1 VVVREIELSLYSWVR
16 AVVYVMGA
24 YQDDE
29 VGVRRRSKG
38 EEPEEMEWTSS
49 EKNWSNREKAMELWC
64 NVKHQLVE
72 YSALPEY
79 LRDNSFILRHYRADW
94 NFKHSFY
101 SMFSMHNETFNIWS
115 HLVGFILF
123 LGLTIYTA
131 MHLPTYSATL
141 QRWQSGYIMESLPSY
156 LQLPE
161 ALSSCV
167 PGTFDGTRCVQKPI
181 TRWPFFVFLGGA
193 MFCMLASTT
202 CHLLGCRCA
211 KTFYTLMRIDYT
223 GIAALTV
230 ASFYPPVYYGFMCN
244 PSLCKM
250 YLGIITSMGI
260 GCVLL
265 SLIPVFQTPEYRSVR
280 AAMFSIMGVSG
291 IVPCVHKIFMYQ
303 DEVQAYEAL
312 YNEVNMFII
321 YALGGLVYATR
332 IPERWKPG
340 AFDIIGNSHQLFHVL
355 VVWAAYVHYQGG
367 LIYLKWRDV
376 KGCPLS

>member
-1 VVVREIELSLYSWVR
+1 MGVDYGDEGVVL
-16 AVVYVMGA
+16 
-24 YQDDE
+24 Q
-29 VGVRRRSKG
+29 RRRSTTTTTTALAA
-38 EEPEEMEWTSS
+38 EMKSS
-49 EKNWSNREKAMELWC
+49 FSSLGDSGNREKARELWC

-72 YSALPEY
+72 YSQLPEY
-79 LRDNSFILRHYRADW
+79 LRDNAFIIRHYRADW
-94 NFKHSFY
+94 NFKHAFY
-101 SMFSMHNETFNIWS
+101 SMFSMHNETFNVWS
-115 HLVGFILF
+115 HFIGFLLF
-123 LGLTIYTA
+123 LCLTIYTVLH
-131 MHLPTYSATL
+131 MPSMVEPATL
-141 QRWQSGYIMESLPSY
+141 ERLRSGYIMESLPSY

-167 PGTFDGTRCVQKPI
+167 PGTFDGTRCIQKPI

-193 MFCMLASTT
+193 MFCMLASTI

-211 KTFYTLMRIDYT
+211 RTFYMLMRMDYC

-230 ASFYPPVYYGFMCN
+230 ASFYPPVFYSFMCHPN
-244 PSLCKM
+244 LCKM
-250 YLGIITSMGI
+250 YLGIVTTMGV
-260 GCVLL
+260 GCVLI
-265 SLIPVFQTPEYRSVR
+265 SLIPVFQTPEYRPVR
-280 AAMFSIMGVSG
+280 AAMFATMGVSG

-312 YNEVNMFII
+312 YMEVQMFLI
-321 YALGGLVYATR
+321 YAMAGLVYATR